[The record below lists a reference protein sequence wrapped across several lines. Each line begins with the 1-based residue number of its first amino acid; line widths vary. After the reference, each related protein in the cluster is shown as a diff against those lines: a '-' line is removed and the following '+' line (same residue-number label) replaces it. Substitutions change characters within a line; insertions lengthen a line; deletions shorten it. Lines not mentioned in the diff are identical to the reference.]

1 MWPFRRKDKRQAS
14 IDDTIVVRVLLDDE
28 EICSFTSRGVRKNE
42 YYGNHLYGGSVQVF
56 EETDE

>member
-28 EICSFTSRGVRKNE
+28 EICSFTSAGLPNE
-42 YYGNHLYGGSVQVF
+42 QQPVVELKGEHL
-56 EETDE
+56 T